1 MHIFFRKSIFILRIV
16 VYNII
21 NNNKNERKN
30 ENEKHQNQN
39 IKKHQG
45 DEDERS

>member
-16 VYNII
+16 VYI
-21 NNNKNERKN
+21 NQQNERKN
-30 ENEKHQNQN
+30 ENEKHQHQN
-39 IKKHQG
+39 IQKHQG